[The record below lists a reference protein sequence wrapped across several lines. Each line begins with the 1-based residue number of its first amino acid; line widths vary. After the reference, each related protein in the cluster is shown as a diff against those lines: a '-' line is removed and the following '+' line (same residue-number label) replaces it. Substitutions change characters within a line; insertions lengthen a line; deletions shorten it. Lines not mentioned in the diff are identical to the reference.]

1 LKYSVMSVVAI
12 AVSWQVKGK
21 DSSVLREETYTTLY
35 EKDAASFPPLW
46 SKKDRR
52 TCGSSGQI

>member
-1 LKYSVMSVVAI
+1 MSVVAI

-35 EKDAASFPPLW
+35 EKDAASFPPPW